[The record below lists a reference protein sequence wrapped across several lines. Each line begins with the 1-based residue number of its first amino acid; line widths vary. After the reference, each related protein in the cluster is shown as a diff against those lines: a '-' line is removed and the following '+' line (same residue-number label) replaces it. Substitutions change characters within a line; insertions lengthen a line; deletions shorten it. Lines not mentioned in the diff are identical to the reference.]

1 VNRPLIKYGAD
12 DRLLATLLASCCTI
26 TLTCCIVGGCI
37 AQPGGKTVKPKPGGK
52 ATLEQIAFES
62 FQKRDI
68 VRAEKLRALKGT
80 RFDGKR
86 MDAIAKAG
94 ADASQETWEPVAKA
108 LANVLDKVPQ
118 DDQAAFDAVLEQ
130 LARGSERAGK

>member
-1 VNRPLIKYGAD
+1 MRPKLGID
-12 DRLLATLLASCCTI
+12 DRLLMAFVLA
-26 TLTCCIVGGCI
+26 CCIVGGCI
-37 AQPGGKTVKPKPGGK
+37 AQPGGTKPAKPKPGTK
-52 ATLEQIAFES
+52 QTLDQIAFES
-62 FQKRDI
+62 FQRRDV

-86 MDAIAKAG
+86 QDAIAKAG

-108 LANVLDKVPQ
+108 LSAVLDKLPQ

-130 LARGSERAGK
+130 LAKGAQRAGK